1 VFSEAIEAEGAIV
14 FKKACELDVEGIVS
28 KRQARKPHVDGLAAD
43 RRVGPGNFTPS
54 LSQIRT

>member
-43 RRVGPGNFTPS
+43 P
-54 LSQIRT
+54 LSQTIVEGLEDA

>member
-28 KRQARKPHVDGLAAD
+28 KRAGSRYWS
-43 RRVGPGNFTPS
+43 GNSRQWLKTK
-54 LSQIRT
+54 RTRSS